1 MEKYKEGLNMEKTIL
16 LNEQRLLDVE
26 EFQKYTSVGRNNA
39 LKLAKESGAALR
51 IGRRLLVD
59 RVKFDA
65 WCDEQ

>member
-1 MEKYKEGLNMEKTIL
+1 MKKYREGLDMEKTIL

-51 IGRRLLVD
+51 IGRRLLID
-59 RVKFDA
+59 RVKFDV